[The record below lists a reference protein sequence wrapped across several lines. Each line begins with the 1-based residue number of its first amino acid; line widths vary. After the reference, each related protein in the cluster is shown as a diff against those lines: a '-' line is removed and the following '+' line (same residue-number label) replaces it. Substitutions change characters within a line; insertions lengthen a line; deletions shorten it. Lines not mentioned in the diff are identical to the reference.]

1 MTTAER
7 NMQSYRDHSLPSASR
22 DNGDHYQLSSSESGS
37 NRYARD
43 RRHDVGGGFIPRL
56 SRGGGWQTQAAPN
69 AADAAQSRQVGIS
82 QPRYVAQVPHS
93 PHDDDYN
100 DDRRHGSRDGAD
112 RHGGHS
118 SSSHP
123 PLSSSRWVPPPQG
136 RLFFPPP
143 PVDGVC
149 DNDQSVR
156 NQKQHVT
163 NSGEQGGGRGRTGGG
178 KIVRQRRYNSSD
190 AQNHR
195 NQYRASHPQQ
205 RRNIITPDVKES
217 LASSHQQQQQ
227 QSTHSNPAPVTT
239 TATTAISPA
248 TNADVPK
255 LDPADPASAKRIL
268 QRRRQVL
275 FGKNTAGY
283 EEYTKKIPR
292 HKRKPRSLD
301 CPMTPDHT
309 LDIPTKRWQGLMNAW

>member
-1 MTTAER
+1 MSTAER
-7 NMQSYRDHSLPSASR
+7 NMQSYRGHSLTSASR
-22 DNGDHYQLSSSESGS
+22 DIGDHYTLSSSESGS
-37 NRYARD
+37 NRYTRD
-43 RRHDVGGGFIPRL
+43 QRHDIGGVFIPR
-56 SRGGGWQTQAAPN
+56 GWQTQAAPD

-82 QPRYVAQVPHS
+82 QPRYVAQVPHP
-93 PHDDDYN
+93 PHDGDYN
-100 DDRRHGSRDGAD
+100 DDRQHGSHDGAD

-118 SSSHP
+118 SSN
-123 PLSSSRWVPPPQG
+123 RWVPRPQG
-136 RLFFPPP
+136 RLCLPPP
-143 PVDGVC
+143 PVDGVY

-163 NSGEQGGGRGRTGGG
+163 NSGEQGGVRGRSGGG
-178 KIVRQRRYNSSD
+178 KIVRQRRHNFSD
-190 AQNHR
+190 AQNQR

-205 RRNIITPDVKES
+205 RRNIITPDAKES
-217 LASSHQQQQQ
+217 LAFSHQQQQQ
-227 QSTHSNPAPVTT
+227 QQQQQQSTYSNPAPVIT
-239 TATTAISPA
+239 TATAATNPA

-292 HKRKPRSLD
+292 HTRKPRSLD
-301 CPMTPDHT
+301 CPMTPDHM